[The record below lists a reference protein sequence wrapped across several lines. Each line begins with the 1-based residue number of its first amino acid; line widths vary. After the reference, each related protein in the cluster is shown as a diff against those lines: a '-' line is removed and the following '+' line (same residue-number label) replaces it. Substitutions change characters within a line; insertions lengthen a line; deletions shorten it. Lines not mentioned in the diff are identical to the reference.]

1 MTRRNEFLVGLSILA
16 ALALIVAGALF
27 LSEAD
32 VRGTTR
38 LQTARFR
45 SVGRLQPG
53 SPVLLRGVRV
63 GTVQGVRLA
72 DNNWVE
78 ADVRIDRRVEYPGR
92 PAIVVVSS
100 SLLGEWQA
108 MIVSQDELPEDS
120 DLKANIAAAAQLGG
134 DVWPGS
140 DLPGIGE
147 LTAQANRIANDIGLI
162 TTRVSGAIDSGV
174 IGDLRATVRDLRAM
188 ADRLNQFS
196 ADQTSTLSRIT
207 GKASTAAENFADVS
221 AGLRNTVSRVDTAT
235 SRGELADIFGNTRDA
250 SRNFRDASSDVKE
263 LTSALREN
271 RETLVRILQGLDSV
285 MTRMQTGQGTLGRL
299 TSDSTLYVET
309 AATLAQLRSLL
320 ADIQLNPRK
329 YFRFSVF

>member
-1 MTRRNEFLVGLSILA
+1 MKRRNEFLVGLSILA
-16 ALALIVAGALF
+16 ALVVIIGGALF

-63 GTVQGVRLA
+63 GTVQEVRLA

-78 ADVRIDRRVEYPGR
+78 ADVRIDRRVEYPAR

-108 MIVSQDELPEDS
+108 AIVSQDELIPDPQ
-120 DLKANIAAAAQLGG
+120 LRANIAEAAQLGG

-147 LTAQANRIANDIGLI
+147 LTAQANRIANEIGLI
-162 TTRVSGAIDSGV
+162 TSRVEGAIDSSV
-174 IGDLRATVRDLRAM
+174 IADLRATVRDLRAM
-188 ADRLNQFS
+188 ADRLNEFAQ
-196 ADQTSTLSRIT
+196 DETSTLGRIT
-207 GKASTAAENFADVS
+207 GNADVAAANFAEVS

-235 SRGELADIFGNTRDA
+235 SQGELADIFGNTREA
-250 SRNFRDASSDVKE
+250 TRNFREASADVRD
-263 LTSALREN
+263 LTAALREN
-271 RETLVRILQGLDSV
+271 RATLVSVLQGLDTLV
-285 MTRMQTGQGTLGRL
+285 TRIQTGQGTLGRL
-299 TSDSTLYVET
+299 TSDSTLYLET
-309 AATLAQLRSLL
+309 AATLGELRALL
-320 ADIQLNPRK
+320 ADIRINPRK